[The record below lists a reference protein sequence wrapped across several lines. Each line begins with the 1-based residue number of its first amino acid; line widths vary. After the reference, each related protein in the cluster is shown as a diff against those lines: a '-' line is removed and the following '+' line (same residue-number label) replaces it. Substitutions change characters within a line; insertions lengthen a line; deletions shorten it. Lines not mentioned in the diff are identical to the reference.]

1 MSESF
6 EQLFE
11 ENYQNVEMAPGSII
25 SGTIVDIDN
34 DDVTVN
40 VGLKSEGIVPKSQ
53 FLNPDGTFTLEI
65 GDRVQVAME
74 VVDDGTGETR
84 VSREKAKRKETWDN
98 LELAFNDKTIVTGMI
113 SGKVKGGFTV
123 DISDVRAF
131 LPGSLVDIRP
141 TRDISNLEGQ
151 DLEFQVIKLDQA
163 RNNVVLSRRAV
174 LESEFSEEKEALIR
188 DLAEGQ
194 VKQGY
199 VKNLTDYGAFVD
211 LGGVDGLL
219 HVTDMAWKRI
229 RHPSEMVDVGD
240 EVTVKVLAFDPETVR
255 VSLGL
260 KQLEEDPWIDIT
272 SRYPARTRVEAS
284 VTNITEYG
292 CFAEIEPGIEGL
304 VHVSEMDWTMRNV
317 IPSKVVTLGE
327 QIEVMILDI
336 DEEKRRISLGIKQC
350 KENPWYTFS
359 RNHLEGDRVRG
370 TVKAVMDFGIFI
382 SLEGNVDGLVHLPD
396 LHWSEEPEKSLL
408 RYSKGQEV
416 EAVILQ
422 IDPERERIGLG
433 IKQLDSDPFS
443 DYVSEHKRGGVVNG
457 EVIEVNQRDATL
469 RLADQVEGVIRIG
482 EVSHERVEDVRHVL
496 KLGDNIETEIVNVD
510 MRSRTISL
518 SIKAREQQ
526 AEKEAHQEYQRRAE
540 ESSGDAS
547 TLGALIKSQ
556 LEKDSTVEEEEESS
570 TSS

>member
-11 ENYQNVEMAPGSII
+11 ANYQSLEMAPGSII
-25 SGTIVDIDN
+25 TGTVVDIDN

-40 VGLKSEGIVPKSQ
+40 VGLKSEGIIPKIQ
-53 FLNPDGTFTLEI
+53 FLNPDGTFSLAI
-65 GDRVQVAME
+65 GDQVKVAME

-84 VSREKAKRKETWDN
+84 ISREKAKRKETWDK
-98 LELAFNDKTIVTGMI
+98 LETAFNDEVIVTGMI

-123 DISDVRAF
+123 DIDDIRAF

-141 TRDISNLEGQ
+141 TRDISNIEGQ
-151 DLEFQVIKLDQA
+151 VLEFKVIKLDQS

-174 LESEFSEEKEALIR
+174 LESEFSEEKEQLIKE
-188 DLAEGQ
+188 LAEGQ
-194 VKQGY
+194 VKKGY

-229 RHPSEMVDVGD
+229 RHPSEMVEVGD
-240 EVTVKVLAFDPETVR
+240 EVTVKVLAFDPETIR

-272 SRYPARTRVEAS
+272 DRYPPQTRVEAS

-304 VHVSEMDWTMRNV
+304 VHVSEMDWTARNV
-317 IPSKVVTLGE
+317 IPARVVTLGE
-327 QIEVMILDI
+327 KIEVMILDI

-350 KENPWYTFS
+350 KENPWYAFS
-359 RNHLEGDRVRG
+359 KNHLEGDRVKG
-370 TVKAVMDFGIFI
+370 TVKAVMDFGVFI
-382 SLEGNVDGLVHLPD
+382 SLEGSVDGLVHLPD
-396 LHWSEEPEKSLL
+396 LHWTDEPEQSLL

-416 EAVILQ
+416 EAMILQ

-433 IKQLDSDPFS
+433 IKQLDADPFS
-443 DYVSEHKRGGVVNG
+443 DYVSENKRDSVVSG
-457 EVIEVNQRDATL
+457 EIVELNQRDAKV
-469 RLADQVEGVIRIG
+469 RLADQVEGVLRIG
-482 EVSHERVEDVRHVL
+482 EVSNERIEDVRHVL
-496 KLGDNIETEIVNVD
+496 KEGETVEVKIINVD
-510 MRSRTISL
+510 MRSRVISL

-526 AEKEAHQEYQRRAE
+526 AEKEAHQEYQRQTE
-540 ESSGDAS
+540 ESNPEGS
-547 TLGALIKSQ
+547 TVGALIKSQ
-556 LEKDSTVEEEEESS
+556 LEKDSQEIDSEEE
-570 TSS
+570 TKD

>member
-1 MSESF
+1 MSDSF

-11 ENYQNVEMAPGSII
+11 ANYQSLEMAPGSII
-25 SGTIVDIDN
+25 TGTVVDIDN

-40 VGLKSEGIVPKSQ
+40 VGLKSEGIIPKIQ
-53 FLNPDGTFTLEI
+53 FLNPDGTFSLEI
-65 GDRVQVAME
+65 GDQVKVAME

-84 VSREKAKRKETWDN
+84 ISREKAKRKETWDK
-98 LELAFNDKTIVTGMI
+98 LETAFNDEVIVTGMI

-123 DISDVRAF
+123 DIDDIRAF

-141 TRDISNLEGQ
+141 TRDISNIEGQ
-151 DLEFQVIKLDQA
+151 VLEFKVIKLDQS

-174 LESEFSEEKEALIR
+174 LESEFSEEKEQLIKE
-188 DLAEGQ
+188 LAEGQ
-194 VKQGY
+194 VKKGY

-229 RHPSEMVDVGD
+229 RHPSEMVEVGD
-240 EVTVKVLAFDPETVR
+240 EVTVKVLAFDPETIR

-272 SRYPARTRVEAS
+272 DRYPPQTRVEAS

-304 VHVSEMDWTMRNV
+304 VHVSEMDWTARNV
-317 IPSKVVTLGE
+317 IPARVVTLGE
-327 QIEVMILDI
+327 KIEVMILDI

-350 KENPWYTFS
+350 KENPWYAFS
-359 RNHLEGDRVRG
+359 KNHLEGDRVKG
-370 TVKAVMDFGIFI
+370 TVKAVMDFGVFI

-396 LHWSEEPEKSLL
+396 LHWTDEPEKSLL
-408 RYSKGQEV
+408 HYSKGQEV
-416 EAVILQ
+416 EAMILQ

-433 IKQLDSDPFS
+433 IKQLDADPFS
-443 DYVSEHKRGGVVNG
+443 DYLAENKRDSVVSG
-457 EVIEVNQRDATL
+457 EIVELTQRDAKV
-469 RLADQVEGVIRIG
+469 RLADQVEGFLRIG
-482 EVSHERVEDVRHVL
+482 EVSNERIEDVRHVL
-496 KLGDNIETEIVNVD
+496 KEGETVEVKIINVD
-510 MRSRTISL
+510 MRSRVISL

-526 AEKEAHQEYQRRAE
+526 AEKEAHQEYQRQTE
-540 ESSGDAS
+540 ESNSEGS
-547 TLGALIKSQ
+547 TVGALIKSQ
-556 LEKDSTVEEEEESS
+556 LEKDSQEIESEEE
-570 TSS
+570 TKD

>member
-11 ENYQNVEMAPGSII
+11 ANYQSLEMAPGSII
-25 SGTIVDIDN
+25 TGTVVDIDN

-40 VGLKSEGIVPKSQ
+40 VGLKSEGVIPKTQ
-53 FLNPDGTFTLEI
+53 FLNSDGTFSLSI
-65 GDRVQVAME
+65 GDQVKVAME

-84 VSREKAKRKETWDN
+84 ISREKAKRKETWDK
-98 LELAFNDKTIVTGMI
+98 LETAFNDEVIVTGMI

-123 DISDVRAF
+123 DIDDIRAF

-141 TRDISNLEGQ
+141 TRDVSNIEGQ
-151 DLEFQVIKLDQA
+151 VLEFKVIKLDQS

-174 LESEFSEEKEALIR
+174 LESEFSEEKEQLIKE
-188 DLAEGQ
+188 LAEGQ
-194 VKQGY
+194 VKKGY

-229 RHPSEMVDVGD
+229 RHPSEMVEVGD
-240 EVTVKVLAFDPETVR
+240 EVKVKVLAFDPETIR

-272 SRYPARTRVEAS
+272 DRYPPQTRVEAS

-304 VHVSEMDWTMRNV
+304 VHVSEMDWTARNV
-317 IPSKVVTLGE
+317 IPARVVTLGE
-327 QIEVMILDI
+327 KIEVMILDI

-350 KENPWYTFS
+350 KENPWYAFS
-359 RNHLEGDRVRG
+359 KNHLEGDRVKG
-370 TVKAVMDFGIFI
+370 NVKAVMDFGVFI

-396 LHWSEEPEKSLL
+396 LHWTDEPEKSLL
-408 RYSKGQEV
+408 RYTKGQEV
-416 EAVILQ
+416 EAMILQ

-443 DYVSEHKRGGVVNG
+443 DYLSENKRDSVVSG
-457 EVIEVNQRDATL
+457 EIVELTQRDAKV
-469 RLADQVEGVIRIG
+469 RLADQVEGVLRIG
-482 EVSHERVEDVRHVL
+482 EVSNERIEDVRHVL
-496 KLGDNIETEIVNVD
+496 KEGESVEVKIINVD
-510 MRSRTISL
+510 MRSRVISL

-526 AEKEAHQEYQRRAE
+526 AEKEAHQEYQRQTE
-540 ESSGDAS
+540 ESNTEGS
-547 TLGALIKSQ
+547 TVGGLIKSQ
-556 LEKDSTVEEEEESS
+556 LAKDSQEIETEEETED
-570 TSS
+570 

>member
-11 ENYQNVEMAPGSII
+11 ENYQAVEMAPGSII
-25 SGTIVDIDN
+25 TGTVVDIDN
-34 DDVTVN
+34 DDVTIN
-40 VGLKSEGIVPKSQ
+40 VGLKSEGVVPKSQ
-53 FLNPDGTFTLEI
+53 FLNPDGTFSLAI
-65 GDRVQVAME
+65 GDDVKVAME
-74 VVDDGTGETR
+74 VVDDGNGETR
-84 VSREKAKRKETWDN
+84 VSREKAKRKETWDK
-98 LELAFNDKTIVTGMI
+98 LETAFNDEEIVTGMI

-123 DISDVRAF
+123 DVADIRAF

-141 TRDISNLEGQ
+141 TRDISNIEGRE
-151 DLEFQVIKLDQA
+151 LEFRVIKLDQA

-174 LESEFSEEKEALIR
+174 LESEFSEEKEQLIR
-188 DLAEGQ
+188 ELAEGQ
-194 VKQGY
+194 VKTGY

-229 RHPSEMVDVGD
+229 RHPSEKVDVGD
-240 EVTVKVLAFDPETVR
+240 EVTVKVLSFDPTTLR

-260 KQLEEDPWIDIT
+260 KQLEADPWIDIT
-272 SRYPARTRVEAS
+272 DRYPPQTRVEAT

-317 IPSKVVTLGE
+317 IPAKVVTLSE
-327 QIEVMILDI
+327 KIEVMILDI

-359 RNHLEGDRVRG
+359 KNHLEGDRVKG
-370 TVKAVMDFGIFI
+370 TVKAIMDFGMFL
-382 SLEGNVDGLVHLPD
+382 SLEGGVDGLVHLPD
-396 LHWSEEPEKSLL
+396 LHWTEDPLKEAMK
-408 RYSKGQEV
+408 YSKGQEV

-433 IKQLDSDPFS
+433 IKQLDEDPFA
-443 DYVSEHKRGGVVNG
+443 DFLENNKRDSLVQG
-457 EVIEVNQRDATL
+457 EVVEVNQRMAKIK
-469 RLADQVEGVIRIG
+469 LADQVEGLLRIG
-482 EVSHERVEDVRHVL
+482 EVSNEHVDDMRHVL
-496 KLGDNIETEIVNVD
+496 NVGDSIEVKMINVD
-510 MRSRTISL
+510 LRVRSIML

-526 AEKEAHQEYQRRAE
+526 AEKEAHQEYQRKTEAE
-540 ESSGDAS
+540 ATEAN
-547 TLGALIKSQ
+547 TLGDLIKSQ
-556 LEKDSTVEEEEESS
+556 LEKSNQEEAK
-570 TSS
+570 

>member
-11 ENYQNVEMAPGSII
+11 ANYQSLEMAPGSII
-25 SGTIVDIDN
+25 TGTVVDIDN

-40 VGLKSEGIVPKSQ
+40 VGLKSEGIIPKFQ
-53 FLNPDGTFTLEI
+53 FLNPDGTFSLEI
-65 GDRVQVAME
+65 GDQVKVAME

-84 VSREKAKRKETWDN
+84 ISREKAKRKETWDK
-98 LELAFNDKTIVTGMI
+98 LETAFTDEVIVTGMI

-123 DISDVRAF
+123 DIDDIRAF

-141 TRDISNLEGQ
+141 TRDISNIEGQ
-151 DLEFQVIKLDQA
+151 VLEFKVIKLDQS

-174 LESEFSEEKEALIR
+174 LESEFSEEKEQLIKE
-188 DLAEGQ
+188 LAEGQ
-194 VKQGY
+194 VKKGY

-229 RHPSEMVDVGD
+229 RHPSEMVEVGD

-272 SRYPARTRVEAS
+272 DRYPPQTRVEAS

-304 VHVSEMDWTMRNV
+304 VHVSEMDWTARNV
-317 IPSKVVTLGE
+317 IPARVVTLGE
-327 QIEVMILDI
+327 KIEVMILDI

-350 KENPWYTFS
+350 KENPWYAFS
-359 RNHLEGDRVRG
+359 KNHLEGDRVKG
-370 TVKAVMDFGIFI
+370 TVKAVMDFGVFI

-396 LHWSEEPEKSLL
+396 LHWTDEPEKSLL

-416 EAVILQ
+416 EAMILQ

-433 IKQLDSDPFS
+433 IKQLDADPFS
-443 DYVSEHKRGGVVNG
+443 DYLSENKRDSVVSG
-457 EVIEVNQRDATL
+457 EIVEVTQRDAKV
-469 RLADQVEGVIRIG
+469 RLADQVEGVLRIG
-482 EVSHERVEDVRHVL
+482 EVSNERIEDVRHVL
-496 KLGDNIETEIVNVD
+496 KEGEAVEVKIINVD
-510 MRSRTISL
+510 MRSRVISL

-526 AEKEAHQEYQRRAE
+526 AEKEAHQEYQRQTE
-540 ESSGDAS
+540 ESNPEAS
-547 TLGALIKSQ
+547 TVGALIKSQ
-556 LEKDSTVEEEEESS
+556 LEKDSQEIESEEE
-570 TSS
+570 TKD

>member
-1 MSESF
+1 MSDSF

-11 ENYQNVEMAPGSII
+11 ANYQSLEMAPGSII
-25 SGTIVDIDN
+25 TGTVVDIDN

-40 VGLKSEGIVPKSQ
+40 VGLKSEGIIPKIQ
-53 FLNPDGTFTLEI
+53 FLNPDGTFSLEI
-65 GDRVQVAME
+65 GDQVKVAME

-84 VSREKAKRKETWDN
+84 ISREKAKRKETWDK
-98 LELAFNDKTIVTGMI
+98 LETAFNDEVIVTGMI

-123 DISDVRAF
+123 DIDDIRAF

-141 TRDISNLEGQ
+141 TRDISNIEGQ
-151 DLEFQVIKLDQA
+151 VLEFKVIKLDQS

-174 LESEFSEEKEALIR
+174 LESEFSEEKEQLIKE
-188 DLAEGQ
+188 LAEGQ
-194 VKQGY
+194 VKKGY

-229 RHPSEMVDVGD
+229 RHPSEMVEVGD
-240 EVTVKVLAFDPETVR
+240 EVTVKVLAFDPETIR

-272 SRYPARTRVEAS
+272 DRYPPQTRVEAS

-304 VHVSEMDWTMRNV
+304 VHVSEMDWTARNV
-317 IPSKVVTLGE
+317 IPARVVTLGE
-327 QIEVMILDI
+327 KIEVMILDI

-350 KENPWYTFS
+350 KENPWYAFS
-359 RNHLEGDRVRG
+359 KNHLEGDRVKG
-370 TVKAVMDFGIFI
+370 TVKAVMDFGVFI

-396 LHWSEEPEKSLL
+396 LHWTDEPEKSLL
-408 RYSKGQEV
+408 HYSKGQEV
-416 EAVILQ
+416 EAMILQ

-433 IKQLDSDPFS
+433 IKQLDADPFS
-443 DYVSEHKRGGVVNG
+443 DYLSENKRDSVVSG
-457 EVIEVNQRDATL
+457 EIVELTQRDAKV
-469 RLADQVEGVIRIG
+469 RLADQVEGVLRIG
-482 EVSHERVEDVRHVL
+482 EVSNERIEDVRHVL
-496 KLGDNIETEIVNVD
+496 KEGETVEVKIINVD
-510 MRSRTISL
+510 MRSRVISL

-526 AEKEAHQEYQRRAE
+526 AEKEAHQEYQRQTE
-540 ESSGDAS
+540 ESNSEGS
-547 TLGALIKSQ
+547 TVGALIKSQ
-556 LEKDSTVEEEEESS
+556 LEKDSQEIESEEE
-570 TSS
+570 TKD